1 MKLSLCF
8 VFLYFLLTKVCT
20 NSVLNNLKKPLKRKT
35 KDINSQ
41 SKANKYIYC
50 IGK

>member
-1 MKLSLCF
+1 
-8 VFLYFLLTKVCT
+8 LTKVCT
-20 NSVLNNLKKPLKRKT
+20 NSVRMNFKNPLKSKT

-41 SKANKYIYC
+41 SKAKRYTFC

>member
-8 VFLYFLLTKVCT
+8 VFLYLLLTKPCT
-20 NSVLNNLKKPLKRKT
+20 NSVLMNFKKPLKSKT

-41 SKANKYIYC
+41 SKANKYTFC

>member
-1 MKLSLCF
+1 M
-8 VFLYFLLTKVCT
+8 
-20 NSVLNNLKKPLKRKT
+20 NSVRMNFKNPLKRKT

-41 SKANKYIYC
+41 SKVNKYTFC

>member
-1 MKLSLCF
+1 MNFK
-8 VFLYFLLTKVCT
+8 
-20 NSVLNNLKKPLKRKT
+20 NPLKSKT

-41 SKANKYIYC
+41 SRANKYIYC

>member
-1 MKLSLCF
+1 MLQK
-8 VFLYFLLTKVCT
+8 CT
-20 NSVLNNLKKPLKRKT
+20 NSVRMNFKNPLKSKT

-41 SKANKYIYC
+41 SKANKYTFC